1 VVALQGDIKDF
12 SVVDI
17 LQLLYQQQKSGILTI
32 SEKDNQVE
40 VLFDRGQIVSANL
53 KKKSEHENL
62 GEMLV
67 KANLISRKQL
77 INALEMQKETLRKLG
92 DILIETGFIS
102 IIDLR
107 HFLKLQTHETIFKLL
122 SWKRGDYYFN
132 QRLINYDKKAIE
144 PINTEHF
151 LMDSLRMTDELPDL
165 RKRVYSYNLVFEKM
179 PGADEE
185 IGIWRVLEQAETVD
199 EHAIFADEKKPHE
212 GEKVITVEEKKVF
225 HLVDGSKTVKDI
237 INIGRL
243 GEFETTKAL
252 VSLMEKQLIDISF
265 EIEEKKEIQAPVSIQ
280 DVFFKGIFFGIFF
293 ILIVILF
300 FSYPRIV
307 SNFSISDDT
316 REIFNKTQTM
326 AIKDTITYPLSTF
339 YLLNGRYPDD
349 LDELSTSGLVESTR
363 PGWESLFD
371 YTPSPQG
378 YTLKIR

>member
-1 VVALQGDIKDF
+1 MALQGDIKDF

-32 SEKDNQVE
+32 SEKDNQAD
-40 VLFDRGQIVSANL
+40 VLFDKGQIVSANL
-53 KKKSEHENL
+53 KKRSEQENL
-62 GEMLV
+62 GEMLI

-77 INALEMQKETLRKLG
+77 TNALELQRETLRKLG
-92 DILIETGFIS
+92 DILIEAGFIS
-102 IIDLR
+102 IVDLR

-151 LMDSLRMTDELPDL
+151 LMDSLRMIDELPDL
-165 RKRVYSYNLVFEKM
+165 RRKVYSYNLVFEKM

-185 IGIWRVLEQAETVD
+185 IEIWTVLQHTEGID
-199 EHAIFADEKKPHE
+199 EHSIFADESNAQSN
-212 GEKVITVEEKKVF
+212 EKVITPEEKKLF
-225 HLVDGSKTVKDI
+225 YFVDGTKTVKDI

-243 GEFETTKAL
+243 GEFETIKAL

-265 EIEEKKEIQAPVSIQ
+265 EVEERKDAAAPVSIHNAL
-280 DVFFKGIFFGIFF
+280 FKGIFFGIFF
-293 ILIVILF
+293 ILVVFLF

-316 REIFNKTQTM
+316 RMSFNKAQTM
-326 AIKDTITYPLSTF
+326 AIKDTITYHLSTF

-349 LDELSTSGLVESTR
+349 LDELSASGYLEDFR

-371 YTPSPQG
+371 YTPSLQG
-378 YTLKIR
+378 YTLEAR

>member
-1 VVALQGDIKDF
+1 VALQGDIKDF

-40 VLFDRGQIVSANL
+40 VLFDKGQIVSANL
-53 KKKSEHENL
+53 KKRSEHENL

-67 KANLISRKQL
+67 KANLISRNQL
-77 INALEMQKETLRKLG
+77 TNALAMQKETLRKLG

-132 QRLINYDKKAIE
+132 QRLVNYDKKAIE

-165 RKRVYSYNLVFEKM
+165 RKKVYSYNLVFEKM

-185 IGIWRVLEQAETVD
+185 IGIWRVLQQTETVD
-199 EHAIFADEKKPHE
+199 EHAIFADEKKPDKD
-212 GEKVITVEEKKVF
+212 EKVISAEDKKVF
-225 HLVDGSKTVKDI
+225 HLVDGNKTVKDI

-243 GEFETTKAL
+243 GEFETIKAL
-252 VSLMEKQLIDISF
+252 VSLMERQLIDISF
-265 EIEEKKEIQAPVSIQ
+265 EVEERKEIKPVVSIH
-280 DVFFKGIFFGIFF
+280 DVFFKGVFFGIFF

-307 SNFSISDDT
+307 SNFSISGDT
-316 REIFNKTQTM
+316 REIFTQTQTI
-326 AIKDTITYPLSTF
+326 ALNNTITYPLSTF

-349 LDELSTSGLVESTR
+349 LDELSAGGYIEDLR

-378 YTLKIR
+378 YTLILR

>member
-1 VVALQGDIKDF
+1 VALQGDIKDF

-40 VLFDRGQIVSANL
+40 VLFDRGHIVSANL

-77 INALEMQKETLRKLG
+77 TNALEVQRETLKKLG
-92 DILIETGFIS
+92 DILIEAGFIS
-102 IIDLR
+102 IVELR

-132 QRLINYDKKAIE
+132 QRLINYDKRAIE

-151 LMDSLRMTDELPDL
+151 LMDSLRMIDELPDL
-165 RKRVYSYNLVFEKM
+165 RRRVYSYNLVFEKM

-185 IGIWRVLEQAETVD
+185 IGIWRIQQPSETVD
-199 EHAIFADEKKPHE
+199 EHSIFAEEKVDTS
-212 GEKVITVEEKKVF
+212 GEKVISVEDKKVF
-225 HLVDGSKTVKDI
+225 DLVNGTRTVKDI

-243 GEFETTKAL
+243 GEFETIKAL
-252 VSLMEKQLIDISF
+252 VSLMEKQLIDVSF
-265 EIEEKKEIQAPVSIQ
+265 EVEEKKPEKPAVS
-280 DVFFKGIFFGIFF
+280 VGNTFLKGIFFGIFF
-293 ILIVILF
+293 VLIVFLF
-300 FSYPRIV
+300 FTYPRIV
-307 SNFSISDDT
+307 SNFRIT
-316 REIFNKTQTM
+316 ENKRAAFNDTQTG
-326 AIKDTITYPLSTF
+326 TIEENIVYSLSTF

-349 LDELSTSGLVESTR
+349 LEELSDSGYVEGIE

-378 YTLKIR
+378 YTLTAR

>member
-1 VVALQGDIKDF
+1 VALQGDIKDF

-32 SEKDNQVE
+32 SEKDNQAE
-40 VLFDRGQIVSANL
+40 VLFDKGQIVSANL
-53 KKKSEHENL
+53 KKRTEQENL
-62 GEMLV
+62 GEMLI

-77 INALEMQKETLRKLG
+77 ANALEMQKETLKKLG

-102 IIDLR
+102 INDLR

-132 QRLINYDKKAIE
+132 QRLINYDKRAIE

-151 LMDSLRMTDELPDL
+151 LMDSLRMIDELPDL
-165 RKRVYSYNLVFEKM
+165 KKKVHSFNLVFDKL

-185 IGIWRVLEQAETVD
+185 IAIWRVQQQTDAAD
-199 EHAIFADEKKPHE
+199 DHSIFAEEKSAHKD
-212 GEKVITVEEKKVF
+212 EKVITPEEKKVF
-225 HLVDGSKTVKDI
+225 HLVDGTKTVKDI

-252 VSLMEKQLIDISF
+252 VSLVEKQLIDVSF
-265 EIEEKKEIQAPVSIQ
+265 EVEETKDVTAPVSIQ
-280 DVFFKGIFFGIFF
+280 NILFKGVFFGIFF
-293 ILIVILF
+293 ILIVFLF
-300 FSYPRIV
+300 FSYPRVV

-316 REIFNKTQTM
+316 RASFNQAQSM

-349 LDELSTSGLVESTR
+349 LDELSASGYLENVR

-371 YTPSPQG
+371 YTPSLQD
-378 YTLKIR
+378 YTLTTR

>member
-1 VVALQGDIKDF
+1 VALQGDIKDF

-77 INALEMQKETLRKLG
+77 SNALEVQRETLKKLG
-92 DILIETGFIS
+92 DILIEAGFIS
-102 IIDLR
+102 IVELR

-132 QRLINYDKKAIE
+132 QRLINYDKRAIE

-151 LMDSLRMTDELPDL
+151 LMDSLRMIDELPDL
-165 RKRVYSYNLVFEKM
+165 RRRVYSYNLVFEKM

-185 IGIWRVLEQAETVD
+185 IGIWRIQHPSETVD
-199 EHAIFADEKKPHE
+199 EHAIFAEEKTDTT
-212 GEKVITVEEKKVF
+212 GEKVISVEDKKVF
-225 HLVDGSKTVKDI
+225 DLVDGTRTVKDI
-237 INIGRL
+237 INVGRL
-243 GEFETTKAL
+243 GEFETIKAI
-252 VSLMEKQLIDISF
+252 VSLMEKQLIDASF
-265 EIEEKKEIQAPVSIQ
+265 EVEEKKPEKPTVS
-280 DVFFKGIFFGIFF
+280 VGNTFLKGVFFGIFF
-293 ILIVILF
+293 VLIVFLF
-300 FSYPRIV
+300 FTYPRIV
-307 SNFSISDDT
+307 SNFRISEDN
-316 REIFNKTQTM
+316 RAAFNDTQTG
-326 AIKDTITYPLSTF
+326 ATEENVVYSLSTF

-349 LDELSTSGLVESTR
+349 LEELSDSGYVEGAE

-378 YTLKIR
+378 YTLTVR

>member
-1 VVALQGDIKDF
+1 MALQGDIKDF

-32 SEKDNQVE
+32 SEKDNQAD

-53 KKKSEHENL
+53 KKRSEQENL
-62 GEMLV
+62 GEMLI

-77 INALEMQKETLRKLG
+77 TNALELQRETLRKLG
-92 DILIETGFIS
+92 DILIEAGFIS
-102 IIDLR
+102 IVDLR

-151 LMDSLRMTDELPDL
+151 LMDSLRMIDELPDL
-165 RKRVYSYNLVFEKM
+165 RRKVYSYNLVFEKM

-185 IGIWRVLEQAETVD
+185 IEIWTVLQHTEGVD
-199 EHAIFADEKKPHE
+199 EHSIFADERNAQSN
-212 GEKVITVEEKKVF
+212 EKVITPEEKKLF
-225 HLVDGSKTVKDI
+225 YLVDGTKTVKDI

-243 GEFETTKAL
+243 GEFETIKAL

-265 EIEEKKEIQAPVSIQ
+265 EVEERKDAAAPVSIHN
-280 DVFFKGIFFGIFF
+280 VLFKGIFFGIFF
-293 ILIVILF
+293 ILVVFLF

-316 REIFNKTQTM
+316 RMSFNKAQTM
-326 AIKDTITYPLSTF
+326 AIKDTITYHLSTF

-349 LDELSTSGLVESTR
+349 LDELSASGYLEDVR

-371 YTPSPQG
+371 YTPSLQG
-378 YTLKIR
+378 YTLEAR

>member
-1 VVALQGDIKDF
+1 VALQGDIKDF

-32 SEKDNQVE
+32 SEKDNHVE

-53 KKKSEHENL
+53 KHKSEHENL

-67 KANLISRKQL
+67 KANLISRNQL
-77 INALEMQKETLRKLG
+77 ANALEMQKETLRKLG
-92 DILIETGFIS
+92 DILIDTGFIS

-122 SWKRGDYYFN
+122 SWKRGNYYFN

-165 RKRVYSYNLVFEKM
+165 KKKVYSYNLVFEKM

-185 IGIWRVLEQAETVD
+185 IGIWRVLEPTESAD
-199 EHAIFADEKKPHE
+199 EHAIFADEKQPNK
-212 GEKVITVEEKKVF
+212 GEKVISLEDKKVF
-225 HLVDGSKTVKDI
+225 QLVNGNRTVKDI

-243 GEFETTKAL
+243 GEFETIKAL

-265 EIEEKKEIQAPVSIQ
+265 EVEEKKEIKAAVSLQ
-280 DVFFKGIFFGIFF
+280 GVLFKGIFFGVFF
-293 ILIVILF
+293 ILIVVLF

-307 SNFSISDDT
+307 SNFSISEGT
-316 REIFNKTQTM
+316 RAMFTQTQTK
-326 AIKDTITYPLSTF
+326 AEKNNITYPLSTF

-349 LDELSTSGLVESTR
+349 LDELSAGGYLEDAR

-378 YTLKIR
+378 YTLTIR

>member
-1 VVALQGDIKDF
+1 MALQGDIKDF

-53 KKKSEHENL
+53 KRKSEHENL

-77 INALEMQKETLRKLG
+77 TNSLEVQKETLRKLG
-92 DILIETGFIS
+92 DILIEAGFIS
-102 IIDLR
+102 IVDLR

-151 LMDSLRMTDELPDL
+151 LMDSLRMIDELPDL
-165 RKRVYSYNLVFEKM
+165 SRKVYSHNLVFEKM

-185 IGIWRVLEQAETVD
+185 IGIWRVQQPSEAVD
-199 EHAIFADEKKPHE
+199 EHAIFAEEKNVKT
-212 GEKVITVEEKKVF
+212 GEKVITVEDKKVF
-225 HLVDGSKTVKDI
+225 DLIDGTRTVKDI
-237 INIGRL
+237 ISIGRL
-243 GEFETTKAL
+243 GEFETVKAL

-265 EIEEKKEIQAPVSIQ
+265 EVEEQKAEKPTVSVQ
-280 DVFFKGIFFGIFF
+280 NTLLKGVFFGIFF
-293 ILIVILF
+293 VLIVFLF
-300 FSYPRIV
+300 FTSPRIV
-307 SNFSISDDT
+307 SNFMISEGKRTAFNDT
-316 REIFNKTQTM
+316 QRQ
-326 AIKDTITYPLSTF
+326 AIEDNVTYPLSTF

-349 LDELSTSGLVESTR
+349 FEELSNSGYLEDVR

-378 YTLKIR
+378 YTLTVR

>member
-1 VVALQGDIKDF
+1 VALQGDIKDF

-77 INALEMQKETLRKLG
+77 SNALEVQRETLKKLG
-92 DILIETGFIS
+92 DILIEAGFIS
-102 IIDLR
+102 IVELR

-132 QRLINYDKKAIE
+132 QRLINYDKRAIE

-151 LMDSLRMTDELPDL
+151 LMDSLRMIDELPDL
-165 RKRVYSYNLVFEKM
+165 RRRVYSYNLVFEKM

-185 IGIWRVLEQAETVD
+185 IGIWRIQHPSETVD
-199 EHAIFADEKKPHE
+199 EHAIFAEEKTDTT
-212 GEKVITVEEKKVF
+212 GEKVISVEDKKVF
-225 HLVDGSKTVKDI
+225 DLVDGTRTVKDI
-237 INIGRL
+237 INVGRL
-243 GEFETTKAL
+243 GEFETIKAI
-252 VSLMEKQLIDISF
+252 VSLMEKQLIDASF
-265 EIEEKKEIQAPVSIQ
+265 EVEEKKPEKPTVS
-280 DVFFKGIFFGIFF
+280 VGNTFLKGIFFGIFF
-293 ILIVILF
+293 VLIVFLF
-300 FSYPRIV
+300 FTYPRIV
-307 SNFSISDDT
+307 SNFRISEDN
-316 REIFNKTQTM
+316 RAAFNDTQTG
-326 AIKDTITYPLSTF
+326 ATEENVVYSLSTF

-349 LDELSTSGLVESTR
+349 LEELSDSGYVEGAE

-378 YTLKIR
+378 YTLTVR

>member
-1 VVALQGDIKDF
+1 VALQGDIKDF

-32 SEKDNQVE
+32 SEKDNQAE

-53 KKKSEHENL
+53 KKRSDQENL

-77 INALEMQKETLRKLG
+77 TNALEMQRETLRKLG
-92 DILIETGFIS
+92 DILIEAGFIS
-102 IIDLR
+102 IVDLR

-151 LMDSLRMTDELPDL
+151 LMDSLRMIDEIPDL
-165 RKRVYSYNLVFEKM
+165 KKKVYSYNLVLEKM

-185 IGIWRVLEQAETVD
+185 IGIWKVLEHTDSVD
-199 EHAIFADEKKPHE
+199 DHALFADEKSTS
-212 GEKVITVEEKKVF
+212 GDEKVISIEEKKIF
-225 HLVDGSKTVKDI
+225 YLVDGSKTVKDI

-243 GEFETTKAL
+243 GEFETIKAL
-252 VSLMEKQLIDISF
+252 VSLMEKQLIDVSF
-265 EIEEKKEIQAPVSIQ
+265 EVEERKDTTAPVSIHS
-280 DVFFKGIFFGIFF
+280 VLFKGVFFGIFF
-293 ILIVILF
+293 ILIVFLF

-316 REIFNKTQTM
+316 RVSFTQAQTM
-326 AIKDTITYPLSTF
+326 TIKDTITHSLSTF

-349 LDELSTSGLVESTR
+349 LDELSASGYLEDVR

-371 YTPSPQG
+371 YTPSPQD
-378 YTLKIR
+378 YTLKAR

>member
-32 SEKDNQVE
+32 SEKDNQADVI
-40 VLFDRGQIVSANL
+40 FDRGQIVSANL
-53 KKKSEHENL
+53 KKRTEQENL
-62 GEMLV
+62 GEMLI

-77 INALEMQKETLRKLG
+77 TNALELQRETLRKLG
-92 DILIETGFIS
+92 DILIEAGFIS
-102 IIDLR
+102 IVDLR

-151 LMDSLRMTDELPDL
+151 LMDSLRMIDELPDL
-165 RKRVYSYNLVFEKM
+165 RRKVYSYNLVFEKM
-179 PGADEE
+179 PGAEEE
-185 IGIWRVLEQAETVD
+185 IEIWTVLQHTEGVD
-199 EHAIFADEKKPHE
+199 EHSIFADENNAQSN
-212 GEKVITVEEKKVF
+212 EKVITPEEKKLF
-225 HLVDGSKTVKDI
+225 YLVDGTKTVKDI
-237 INIGRL
+237 ISIGRL
-243 GEFETTKAL
+243 GEFETIKAL

-265 EIEEKKEIQAPVSIQ
+265 EVEERKDAAAPVSIHNTL
-280 DVFFKGIFFGIFF
+280 FKGIFFGIFF
-293 ILIVILF
+293 VLVVFLF

-307 SNFSISDDT
+307 SNFSISNDT
-316 REIFNKTQTM
+316 RMSFNKAQTM
-326 AIKDTITYPLSTF
+326 AIKDTITYLLSTF

-349 LDELSTSGLVESTR
+349 LDELAGSGYLEDVR

-371 YTPSPQG
+371 YTPSLQG
-378 YTLKIR
+378 YTLEAR

>member
-1 VVALQGDIKDF
+1 MALQGDIKDF

-40 VLFDRGQIVSANL
+40 VLFDRGNIVSANL

-67 KANLISRKQL
+67 RANLISRNQL
-77 INALEMQKETLRKLG
+77 ANALEMQKETLRKLG

-102 IIDLR
+102 IVDLR

-165 RKRVYSYNLVFEKM
+165 RKKVYSYNLVFEKM

-185 IGIWRVLEQAETVD
+185 IGIWRVLQPTDTVD
-199 EHAIFADEKKPHE
+199 EHTIFAEEKKPNK
-212 GEKVITVEEKKVF
+212 GENVITVEEKKVF
-225 HLVDGSKTVKDI
+225 SLVDGGKTVKNI

-265 EIEEKKEIQAPVSIQ
+265 EVEEKKETKAAVSIQ
-280 DVFFKGIFFGIFF
+280 DVFFKGIFFGVFF

-307 SNFSISDDT
+307 SNFSISEDT
-316 REIFNKTQTM
+316 REMFNQTQTL
-326 AIKDTITYPLSTF
+326 AVKNNIAYPLSTF

-349 LDELSTSGLVESTR
+349 LDELSAGDYLEDIR
-363 PGWESLFD
+363 PGWESLFE

-378 YTLKIR
+378 YTLTVR

>member
-1 VVALQGDIKDF
+1 MALQGDIKDF

-32 SEKDNQVE
+32 SEKDNQAD

-53 KKKSEHENL
+53 KKRTEQENL
-62 GEMLV
+62 GEMLI

-77 INALEMQKETLRKLG
+77 TNALELQRETLRKLG
-92 DILIETGFIS
+92 DILIEAGFIS
-102 IIDLR
+102 IVDLR

-151 LMDSLRMTDELPDL
+151 LMDSLRMIDELPDL
-165 RKRVYSYNLVFEKM
+165 RRKVYSYNLVFEKM

-185 IGIWRVLEQAETVD
+185 IGIWTVLEHAEGVD
-199 EHAIFADEKKPHE
+199 EHSIFAEEKNAQSDD
-212 GEKVITVEEKKVF
+212 KVITPEEKKLF
-225 HLVDGSKTVKDI
+225 YLVDGTKTVKDI

-243 GEFETTKAL
+243 GEFETIKAL

-265 EIEEKKEIQAPVSIQ
+265 EVEERKDAAAPVSIHN
-280 DVFFKGIFFGIFF
+280 VLLKGIFFGIFF
-293 ILIVILF
+293 ILVVFLF

-307 SNFSISDDT
+307 SNFSISDKT
-316 REIFNKTQTM
+316 RMSFNKAQNI

-349 LDELSTSGLVESTR
+349 LDELSGSGYLEDVR

-371 YTPSPQG
+371 YTPSLQD
-378 YTLKIR
+378 YTLETR

>member
-1 VVALQGDIKDF
+1 MALQGDIKDF

-40 VLFDRGQIVSANL
+40 VLFDRGQIVSANI
-53 KKKSEHENL
+53 KRRTEQENL

-77 INALEMQKETLRKLG
+77 ANALETQKETLRKLG
-92 DILIETGFIS
+92 DILIESGFIS
-102 IIDLR
+102 IVDLR

-122 SWKRGDYYFN
+122 SWKRGNYYFN

-151 LMDSLRMTDELPDL
+151 LMDSLRMIDELPDL
-165 RKRVYSYNLVFEKM
+165 KKRIYSYNLVLEKM

-185 IGIWRVLEQAETVD
+185 IGIWRVQEQTEVSD
-199 EHAIFADEKKPHE
+199 EHAMFAEEKKPNRN
-212 GEKVITVEEKKVF
+212 EKVITVEEQKVF
-225 HLVDGSKTVKDI
+225 HLVDGTKTVKDI

-243 GEFETTKAL
+243 GEFETIKAL
-252 VSLMEKQLIDISF
+252 GSLMEKQLIDISF
-265 EIEEKKEIQAPVSIQ
+265 EVEEQKDVAAPVSIQ
-280 DVFFKGIFFGIFF
+280 TTLFKGVFFGIFF

-307 SNFSISDDT
+307 SNFSIATET
-316 REIFNKTQTM
+316 RESFNLSQTM

-349 LDELSTSGLVESTR
+349 LDELSSSGYLENVR
-363 PGWESLFD
+363 PGWESLFEYTPASQD
-371 YTPSPQG
+371 YTL
-378 YTLKIR
+378 TVR